1 MKFHKW
7 QLLFALSLIIT
18 SFLIYLFHYVVFKDL
33 HHIMVFLVE
42 DIAFLPIEVLLVTLI
57 IHRLLSY
64 LEKSSRLEKLNMVI
78 GVFFVQI
85 GTRLLAYLS
94 DLDPELESIRSN
106 LLITSLWSDEDFTR
120 IGGCLKGYKYKI
132 DINRLDL
139 IYLSAL
145 LSKEREFFL
154 RLIENPA
161 LMEHESFTDLLL
173 AIFHLTEELA
183 RRPRLEGLPRSD
195 MDHLAV
201 DIERTYRL
209 LALEWLDYMRY
220 LKGSYPYLFHLA
232 MRTNPFDQTA
242 SPVVLEEP
250 SRRLES

>member
-1 MKFHKW
+1 MKYPRW

-18 SFLIYLFHYVVFKDL
+18 SFLIYLFHYLIFKDL

-57 IHRLLSY
+57 IHRVLSN

-78 GVFFVQI
+78 GAFFVQV
-85 GTRLLAYLS
+85 GTKLLAHLS
-94 DLDPELESIRSN
+94 DMDPDLERIRSN
-106 LLITSLWSDEDFTR
+106 LLVTSRWSDEDFSR
-120 IGGCLKGYKYKI
+120 VAGNLKGREYII

-139 IYLSAL
+139 RYLNAL

-154 RLIENPA
+154 RIIENPA

-183 RRPRLEGLPRSD
+183 RRPSLEGLPRSD
-195 MDHLAV
+195 MAHLAV
-201 DIERTYRL
+201 DIGRTYRL
-209 LALEWLDYMRY
+209 LVLEWLDYMRY
-220 LKGSYPYLFHLA
+220 LKRSYPYLFHLA

-242 SPVVLEEP
+242 SPVIRDEE
-250 SRRLES
+250 S

>member
-1 MKFHKW
+1 MKYPRW

-18 SFLIYLFHYVVFKDL
+18 SFLIYLFHYLIFKDL
-33 HHIMVFLVE
+33 HHILVFLVE

-57 IHRLLSY
+57 IHRVLSN

-78 GVFFVQI
+78 GAFFVQV
-85 GTRLLAYLS
+85 GTKLLAYLS
-94 DLDPELESIRSN
+94 DMDPELESIRSN
-106 LLITSLWSDEDFTR
+106 LLVTSRWSDEDFSC
-120 IGGCLKGYKYKI
+120 IAGSLKGREYAI

-139 IYLSAL
+139 RYLNAL
-145 LSKEREFFL
+145 LSREREFFL

-183 RRPRLEGLPRSD
+183 RRPSLEGLPRSD
-195 MDHLAV
+195 MAHLAV
-201 DIERTYRL
+201 DIGRTYRL
-209 LALEWLDYMRY
+209 LVLEWLDYMRY
-220 LKGSYPYLFHLA
+220 LKRSYPYLFHLA

-242 SPVVLEEP
+242 SPVIRDEE
-250 SRRLES
+250 S

>member
-1 MKFHKW
+1 
-7 QLLFALSLIIT
+7 
-18 SFLIYLFHYVVFKDL
+18 
-33 HHIMVFLVE
+33 MVFLVE

-57 IHRLLSY
+57 IHRVLSN

-78 GVFFVQI
+78 GAFFVQV
-85 GTRLLAYLS
+85 GTKLLAYLS
-94 DLDPELESIRSN
+94 DMDPELEDIRSN
-106 LLITSLWSDEDFTR
+106 LLVTSRWSDEDFSR
-120 IGGCLKGYKYKI
+120 ITGGLKGHEYVI

-139 IYLSAL
+139 RYLNAL

-183 RRPRLEGLPRSD
+183 RRPSLEGLPRSD
-195 MDHLAV
+195 MAHLAV
-201 DIERTYRL
+201 DIGRTYRL
-209 LALEWLDYMRY
+209 LVLEWLDYMRY
-220 LKGSYPYLFHLA
+220 LKRSYPYLFHLA

-242 SPVVLEEP
+242 SPVILDEE
-250 SRRLES
+250 S

>member
-1 MKFHKW
+1 MKYPRW

-18 SFLIYLFHYVVFKDL
+18 SFLIYLFHYIIFKDI

-57 IHRLLSY
+57 IHRVLSN

-78 GVFFVQI
+78 GAFFVQV
-85 GTRLLAYLS
+85 GTKLLAYLS
-94 DLDPELESIRSN
+94 DMDPELESIRSN
-106 LLITSLWSDEDFTR
+106 LLVTSRWSDEDFSR
-120 IGGCLKGYKYKI
+120 IAGSLKGHEYII

-139 IYLSAL
+139 RYLNAL
-145 LSKEREFFL
+145 LSREREFFL

-183 RRPRLEGLPRSD
+183 RRPSLEGLPRSD
-195 MDHLAV
+195 MAHLAV
-201 DIERTYRL
+201 DIGRTYRL
-209 LALEWLDYMRY
+209 LVLEWLDYMRY
-220 LKGSYPYLFHLA
+220 LKRSYPYLFHLA

-242 SPVVLEEP
+242 SPVIRDEE
-250 SRRLES
+250 S